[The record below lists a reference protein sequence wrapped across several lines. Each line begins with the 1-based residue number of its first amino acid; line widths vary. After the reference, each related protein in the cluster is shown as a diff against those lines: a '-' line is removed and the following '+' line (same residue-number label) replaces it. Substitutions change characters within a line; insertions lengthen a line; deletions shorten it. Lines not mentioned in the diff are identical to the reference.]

1 MRRRLALTLLLLA
14 LPGPGHADEA
24 LLAEGRRLYLEGL
37 RADGSPLAGWRPGG
51 EVLHGRDLACAQCHR
66 RSGMG
71 TVEGGV
77 VVPPVTGAVL
87 FAPGQTP
94 AGHAP
99 RRAAG
104 VALLDHGFRTRP
116 AYDTPGLARA
126 LREGMGPGGRPLDPL
141 MPRYT
146 LSDRELTALQAWL
159 ESLGAGAAPGVD
171 STALHLATV
180 VTPDAEPRQR
190 DAMRDVLRRCIAG
203 RSPPPGSGRR
213 PWVLEEWALSGPPG
227 GWRTQL
233 EARMR
238 RQPAFALVSGIGR
251 EWAPVHEFCEAEGVP
266 CLFPNTDLPGPA
278 PRASVYL
285 WPGMALEGAV
295 LARHLLEQDR
305 LPKRVIQVFDPSDA
319 GRAGAA
325 ALRAALA
332 DQTVTVL
339 DRTFHGPLD
348 EAAWRGLLPPAEA
361 GDVLMLWL
369 GAADLA
375 RLPGRRAWPS
385 AAPVLVSG
393 ALAGLERAPD
403 ARGIPPPWRAGLR
416 VIYPFDAPEA
426 RLSRMVFNLGS
437 WMSAQG
443 LSLARDTERTQG
455 NTHAACEITARALY
469 TLGERHSRDYLL
481 ELVEDSYAGATAS
494 AFPRFTLGPGQRY
507 GSKGAYLM
515 HIEQDGS
522 LAVDGEWIVP

>member
-1 MRRRLALTLLLLA
+1 MHRLLALSLLLLA
-14 LPGPGHADEA
+14 LPGHADEA
-24 LLAEGRRLYLEGL
+24 LRAEGQRLYLDGL
-37 RADGSPLAGWRPGG
+37 RADGSPLEGRRPGG
-51 EVLHGRDLACAQCHR
+51 EVLRGRDLACAQCHR

-71 TVEGGV
+71 TVEGVV

-87 FAPGQTP
+87 FAPGRAP

-104 VALLDHGFRTRP
+104 VALLDHRFRTRP
-116 AYDTPGLARA
+116 AYDAPRLARA
-126 LREGMGPGGRPLDPL
+126 LREGMGAGDVPLDPL

-146 LSDRELTALQAWL
+146 LNERELAALQAWL
-159 ESLGAGAAPGVD
+159 EELGKGPVPGVG

-180 VTPDAEPRQR
+180 ITPDADPRQR
-190 DAMRDVLRRCIAG
+190 DAMREVLQHCIAG

-213 PWVLEEWALSGPPG
+213 TWVLEEWTLSGPPQ
-227 GWRTQL
+227 GWRAQL
-233 EARMR
+233 EARMH

-285 WPGMALEGAV
+285 WPGLALEGAV
-295 LARHLLEQDR
+295 LARHLLEQAPV
-305 LPKRVIQVFDPSDA
+305 PKRIIQVFDPADA
-319 GRAGAA
+319 GRAGAS
-325 ALRAALA
+325 ALRTALI
-332 DQTVTVL
+332 DQPVTVL
-339 DRTFHGPLD
+339 DQTFHGPLD
-348 EAAWRGLLPPAEA
+348 ETAWRKLLPAMEA

-375 RLPGRRAWPS
+375 RLPGRLE
-385 AAPVLVSG
+385 AAPPTARVFVSG
-393 ALAGLERAPD
+393 TLAGLERVAD
-403 ARGIPPPWRAGLR
+403 ARSIPPPWRSGLH

-455 NTHAACEITARALY
+455 NTHTACEITALALY
-469 TLGERHSRDYLL
+469 TLGERYSRDYLL

-494 AFPRFTLGPGQRY
+494 AFPRFTLGPGQRF

-515 HIEQDGS
+515 RVETDGRLS
-522 LAVDGEWIVP
+522 VDGEWIVP